1 MSERAGSGLYGVF
14 DRTVTGWLR
23 STWRDIAASARG
35 VLSGTPRP
43 DLSSDDAERL
53 RQQLRDC
60 LDGRGGEVTARARA
74 ADLGRTYLALNAD
87 GRERFLRL
95 LAVEFD
101 VDGRSVKDLCR
112 RLIDTVEESE
122 RTRLERQLRAALDAP
137 RVRLLTQFNALP
149 EGVKF
154 LVDMRAEIM
163 GLARGDAVLGG
174 LDRDLRKLL
183 ASWFDIG
190 FLELTRITW
199 DASASLLEKLMRY
212 EAVHEIRSWA
222 DLKNR
227 LEADRRC
234 FAYFHPRMPE
244 EPLIFVE
251 IALVKGMSQN
261 VQALLD
267 EAAPVGDPAAA
278 DTAIFYSISNCQVG
292 LSGISF
298 GDFLIKRVVDS
309 LAAELPHLKTYA
321 TLSPVP
327 GFRRWLAER
336 VTEAGDDLLLPDERR
351 LLEAVPGD
359 ASGGRLA
366 ALLAKPDWRDDA
378 PAAAALETI
387 LPRLCALY
395 LLRAKTP
402 SGRALDPVAHF
413 HLSNGARVERL
424 NWLADNSAKGQQQ
437 SLGLMVNYLYRL
449 PDIERNHEAY
459 AGDGEVVASSSLT
472 RLANAGADA
481 RLAGGEAGLNL
492 R

>member
-1 MSERAGSGLYGVF
+1 MSERSSSGLYGVV
-14 DRTVTGWLR
+14 DRTLNTWLR
-23 STWRDIAASARG
+23 GAWRDIAASARG

-101 VDGRSVKDLCR
+101 VDQRAVKDLCR
-112 RLIDTVEESE
+112 RLVETSDDAG
-122 RTRLERQLRAALDAP
+122 RTHTQRLLRQALDAP

-174 LDRDLRKLL
+174 LELDLKGLL

-190 FLELTRITW
+190 FLELKRITW
-199 DASASLLEKLMRY
+199 ESPAALLEKLMHY
-212 EAVHEIRSWA
+212 EAVHEITSWA

-234 FAYFHPRMPE
+234 FAYFHPRMPD

-251 IALVKGMSQN
+251 VALVKGMSGN
-261 VQALLD
+261 VQILLD
-267 EAAPVGDPAAA
+267 ETAPLGDPQAA

-298 GDFLIKRVVDS
+298 GNFLIKRVVDS

-321 TLSPVP
+321 TLSPLP
-327 GFRRWLAER
+327 GFRAWLSTRLA
-336 VTEAGDDLLLPDERR
+336 AGADDLLLPTERR
-351 LLEAVPGD
+351 LVEALPDGAGGD
-359 ASGGRLA
+359 GLA
-366 ALLAKPDWRDDA
+366 ALIARPDWPDD
-378 PAAAALETI
+378 PAVAEALQII
-387 LPRLCALY
+387 LPRLCAQY
-395 LLRAKTP
+395 LLNEKTP

-424 NWLADNSAKGQQQ
+424 DWLADTSAKGLQQ
-437 SLGLMVNYLYRL
+437 SAGLMVNYLYRL
-449 PDIERNHEAY
+449 SEIERNHEAY
-459 AGDGEVVASSSLT
+459 SGEGEVTAAPALT
-472 RLANAGADA
+472 RLAGN
-481 RLAGGEAGLNL
+481 
-492 R
+492 